1 MQVPNSHAFRT
12 ASINYRWTDRES
24 GKYTNHR
31 SYINRAI
38 HTQALHKNK
47 HTNPQDQEHTMSDT
61 PLGDST
67 LIKEEKGSLE
77 TNTPPPPQT
86 NAIKENIKS
95 LVAGGVGGVCAVITG
110 HPFDLIKVRCQNGM
124 ASSTSDAIKSI
135 INDARALKIKNGAGN
150 IATNS
155 IRGFYKGVIPPLL
168 GVTPIFAVSFWG
180 YDLGKKIVA
189 RNNEDMGAAPL
200 SMGQMATAGFISA
213 IPTTLV
219 TAPTERI
226 KVVLQ
231 TSAEGSFISSAKQIV
246 KTGGIASLFKGS
258 LATLAR
264 DGPGSALYF
273 ASYEISKKMLNK
285 YNNNDNDN
293 NGDEVNIV
301 NVCTAGG
308 IAGMSMWLVVFPID
322 TIKTKLQASS
332 KGESMVAATRDIYLK
347 RGGIKGFFPGLG
359 PALLRSFPANAATFL
374 GVEMTHSLFKK
385 YNI

>member
-1 MQVPNSHAFRT
+1 M
-12 ASINYRWTDRES
+12 
-24 GKYTNHR
+24 
-31 SYINRAI
+31 
-38 HTQALHKNK
+38 
-47 HTNPQDQEHTMSDT
+47 
-61 PLGDST
+61 
-67 LIKEEKGSLE
+67 
-77 TNTPPPPQT
+77 
-86 NAIKENIKS
+86 
-95 LVAGGVGGVCAVITG
+95 
-110 HPFDLIKVRCQNGM
+110 
-124 ASSTSDAIKSI
+124 
-135 INDARALKIKNGAGN
+135 
-150 IATNS
+150 
-155 IRGFYKGVIPPLL
+155 
-168 GVTPIFAVSFWG
+168 
-180 YDLGKKIVA
+180 A